1 MKTKPV
7 QGRTILLVEDDYTV
21 AMDLQSSFEEAGATV
36 VGPVGRVD
44 DAMGLVWDVF
54 DIDIAVLDINLHGE
68 FAFYVAQ
75 ALRERGI
82 PFVFASGYGRR
93 GLPKAFER
101 IPLCEKPLEYDLLAA
116 TLTHELSRRP
126 FGRPH

>member
-1 MKTKPV
+1 MKTRPLH
-7 QGRTILLVEDDYTV
+7 GRTILLVEDDYTI
-21 AMDLQSSFEEAGATV
+21 AMDLQSAFEDAGATV

-44 DAMGLVWDVF
+44 DAMSLVWDVF

-68 FAFYVAQ
+68 FAFCVAQ

-82 PFVFASGYGRR
+82 PFVFATGYGRK

-101 IPLCEKPLEYDLLAA
+101 IPLCEKPLEYELLAA
-116 TLTHELSRRP
+116 TLTHELSRQP